1 MSGSSFVSRM
11 EITPES
17 GLRMNEG
24 VLSVSLQ
31 PSDLR
36 IEVAQKSE
44 TPVYAAI
51 AIYRKRTTQGD
62 YRYRATILAIARYLQ
77 AALPSL
83 GLPPNNSNVVAC
95 IKDEGDDEQP
105 PQSPGEVFHH
115 CEAGVALQR
124 KPQDAVDV
132 RTVRVLG
139 GGSHDEHDFQFAV
152 ARLVR
157 DSLTAVWTAEL
168 AARGETPA
176 SVAEEQRL
184 QYLAN
189 LGYQFAKK
197 YGVQVFPNQ
206 DELRTNP
213 FNFKG
218 KTVGILVSLDAMS
231 TATTGVFSGG
241 LVGEYMV
248 SGIPTGL
255 FRGSNVSVVLAGR
268 VVGRSANGL
277 VQLTF
282 IGMQPCGQESDTIE
296 ICTLWVHEVAL
307 HGPQAPRPSVGQEFS
322 ITLQWVGPGAYQSPP
337 VVTSAGVRFMDVGFV
352 GPVVPYAPKQR
363 FRFRAAAPGQVV
375 ITFRHSGD
383 NSTVSDT
390 VLVR

>member
-1 MSGSSFVSRM
+1 
-11 EITPES
+11 
-17 GLRMNEG
+17 MNDG

-36 IEVAQKSE
+36 IEIARKTV
-44 TPVYAAI
+44 TPAGIATV
-51 AIYRKRTTQGD
+51 AIYRKRKTESD

-77 AALPSL
+77 TALPSL
-83 GLPPNNSNVVAC
+83 GLLNNVNVVAC
-95 IKDEGDDEQP
+95 IKDEGDVEQP
-105 PQSPGEVFHH
+105 PQSPGEGFHH
-115 CEAGVALQR
+115 CEAGVALWR
-124 KPQDAVDV
+124 LPQDPESA
-132 RTVRVLG
+132 RSVRVLG
-139 GGSHDEHDFQFAV
+139 GGSRDEFSFQIAA

-176 SVAEEQRL
+176 SVEEEQRL

-213 FNFKG
+213 FNFEG

-231 TATTGVFSGG
+231 TATTGVFSDGF
-241 LVGEYMV
+241 VGKYMV
-248 SGIPTGL
+248 SGIPTGI
-255 FRGSNVSVVLAGR
+255 FHGSNASVVLAGR
-268 VVGRSANGL
+268 VVGREAHGL

-282 IGMQPCGQESDTIE
+282 IGLQPCGQESETIE
-296 ICTLWVHEVAL
+296 ICNLWVHEVAL
-307 HGPQAPRPSVGQEFS
+307 NGPQAPRVSVGQEFS
-322 ITLQWVGPGAYQSPP
+322 ITLQWVGPGAYETPP
-337 VVTSAGVRFMDVGFV
+337 VVTSAAVRFMDVGYV
-352 GPVVPYAPKQR
+352 GPVVAGAPKQR
-363 FRFRAAAPGQVV
+363 FRFQAAASGQAV